1 MFEGSQASPAVFLT
15 RVVLKSSYLAENTMY
30 FQQNTIIASV
40 LYGTDGFIV
49 REVEK
54 KLNYVIRTKFGNFT
68 VKPGTPYCTE

>member
-1 MFEGSQASPAVFLT
+1 
-15 RVVLKSSYLAENTMY
+15 MY